1 MSRSVLIC
9 KVHRK
14 VTILTLKGS
23 KRAAGGK
30 NLVLPMEETNLGTF
44 HKIWGARIKRAQAKL
59 NLTGAQPPKRGG
71 AMAPVPPYYPP
82 ELFRQIKSAIVPRY

>member
-1 MSRSVLIC
+1 MLLAR
-9 KVHRK
+9 RM
-14 VTILTLKGS
+14 
-23 KRAAGGK
+23 REK

-71 AMAPVPPYYPP
+71 AMAPVAPPPLLPP
-82 ELFRQIKSAIVPRY
+82 WMIQCGRNNV